1 MKNLKKILLILS
13 LATALVSCRKSQPI
27 GVELIDSFCRDY
39 APVDFLTMTNQ
50 AHSQWLA
57 DTNRLKLMSNFR
69 FDNVKD
75 EYMFYILDSVSKNEL
90 LYFDKKCDKY
100 DEIY

>member
-1 MKNLKKILLILS
+1 
-13 LATALVSCRKSQPI
+13 
-27 GVELIDSFCRDY
+27 
-39 APVDFLTMTNQ
+39 MTNQ